1 MVSTTVTTHHA
12 NTITITKNSEL
23 FARAKQ
29 RKTSLDRAE
38 KLITPAVDSLRE
50 MLHAEGVLEDS
61 VALSQMPEDQV
72 QMLITNRSGVSSI
85 AGFLKNRS
93 IPLSVL

>member
-1 MVSTTVTTHHA
+1 MVSITVTTHRA

-38 KLITPAVDSLRE
+38 KLIIPAMDSLRE

-61 VALSQMPEDQV
+61 VALF
-72 QMLITNRSGVSSI
+72 TNARRSSTN
-85 AGFLKNRS
+85 AYYE
-93 IPLSVL
+93 SVWCK